1 MQKGNIICHLSI
13 TLPVPRALQQVKTQ
27 SHFSRNVHNPFL
39 FNKVYL
45 NSWLINEFLIP
56 WCHIKFHPLN
66 PLL

>member
-13 TLPVPRALQQVKTQ
+13 TLTVPRALHQVKTQ

-45 NSWLINEFLIP
+45 NSLAY
-56 WCHIKFHPLN
+56 
-66 PLL
+66 